1 MLTHTHNS
9 RKPGTK
15 RSGTS
20 YTSFELRAVFN
31 KGRIIQGYDS
41 SEYRID
47 PCGALMKFSM
57 HGVREAGNFGWE
69 VDHIVAVANGG
80 SDDLGNLQPLQWQ
93 NNASKGDG
101 PNSKY
106 CSISMHGDH

>member
-1 MLTHTHNS
+1 MLTSNYIS

-15 RSGTS
+15 RSGAS
-20 YTSFELRAVFN
+20 YTSLELRAVFN
-31 KGRIIQGYDS
+31 KGRVAQGYDS
-41 SEYRID
+41 SEYRFD

-69 VDHIVAVANGG
+69 ADHIVAVAKGG
-80 SDDLGNLQPLQWQ
+80 TDDLSNLQPLQWQ

-101 PNSKY
+101 PNTNY
-106 CSISMHGDH
+106 CTISLNGDH